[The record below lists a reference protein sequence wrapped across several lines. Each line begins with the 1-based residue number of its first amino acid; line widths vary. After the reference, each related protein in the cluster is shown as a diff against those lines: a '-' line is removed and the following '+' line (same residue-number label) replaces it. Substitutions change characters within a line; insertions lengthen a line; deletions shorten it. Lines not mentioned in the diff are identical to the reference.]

1 MTPIPAF
8 NADSSVN
15 GEGSIERYAWI
26 RLAIEDHIED
36 MLLSVT
42 SLASSNIFLSHDWL
56 VKHNPEIDWKSGD
69 VTFTRCPAN
78 CVILRDEKLILMN

>member
-8 NADSSVN
+8 NADGSTN
-15 GEGSIERYAWI
+15 GKGSIERYARI
-26 RLAIEDHIED
+26 KLAFEDHVEE

-42 SLASSNIFLSHDWL
+42 SLASSNIFLGHNWL

-69 VTFTRCPAN
+69 ITFTRCPTN
-78 CVILRDEKLILMN
+78 CVILRDEKPIHMN